1 MEINEADDEN
11 LVPLNEQNDQSNL
24 TWYILSILSWYLLLC
39 FEFYSYLSEFSIN
52 NLSNYIEPKSNL
64 PFYLNIFF
72 PMITSKIF
80 VFLFC
85 LIGFVIYLIYTT
97 CKKDENLFKSMI
109 SIWTKFHSIPFL
121 LIIFAFIHSP
131 SIINEVETISKIP
144 YIVGLVFS
152 FFGFVSLIFIYIKTN
167 LPCEWYIVLSIKKGC
182 FSSLITYSWF
192 LIFYSTFKI
201 YLSVYDSK
209 NINNESF
216 TIVLLKYLNTFNIAI
231 NVGISINGLGCLIY
245 SLIFK
250 DIVMLFTNILI
261 YKDLLMYFSYKLKKM
276 VISIFKYEEITK
288 KMNEII
294 LIFDIVGSVLI
305 ALFVAEITFIVIRFR
320 EKLFK

>member
-1 MEINEADDEN
+1 
-11 LVPLNEQNDQSNL
+11 
-24 TWYILSILSWYLLLC
+24 
-39 FEFYSYLSEFSIN
+39 
-52 NLSNYIEPKSNL
+52 
-64 PFYLNIFF
+64 
-72 PMITSKIF
+72 MITSKIF

-121 LIIFAFIHSP
+121 LIILAYIHSP
-131 SIINEVETISKIP
+131 NVINEIVTISKIP

-152 FFGFVSLIFIYIKTN
+152 FLGFVSLIFIYIKTN

-182 FSSLITYSWF
+182 FSCLITYSWF

-201 YLSVYDSK
+201 CLSVYDFDFTK
-209 NINNESF
+209 YNIQPSE
-216 TIVLLKYLNTFNIAI
+216 ILKYYNTFNIVI

-261 YKDLLMYFSYKLKKM
+261 YKDLLMYISSKLK
-276 VISIFKYEEITK
+276 ISDIYKTYNYSEEITK
-288 KMNEII
+288 KVKDIRLTFEII
-294 LIFDIVGSVLI
+294 GSVLI